1 MDAEVKSSLP
11 DQKHHN
17 PLKRE
22 SPVQLHYFPEIPL
35 NTAKSRKG
43 AAREPSCFQP
53 SCYGVGESA
62 GRGLSGDGASSDS
75 TGNSAQEVDQE
86 AYNRGFAKGEKAGLA
101 AAGIKLDETLSIL
114 NRAVEEIRKLKK
126 SIRAHAEKEV
136 VELAMAV
143 ARKIV
148 GYEVQINRDT
158 VLEITKSALEKVEDR
173 ETITVKVNPSD
184 YRFMHERTSQMMH
197 LIENTDRLTFVED
210 PAIDE
215 GGCLIET
222 DCGDIDA
229 RIENQFK
236 IIEAAFRAELE
247 NAKEAQ

>member
-1 MDAEVKSSLP
+1 MKSSLP
-11 DQKHHN
+11 SRKHHN

-22 SPVQLHYFPEIPL
+22 STIQLHYFPEIPL
-35 NTAKSRKG
+35 NTASGRKSTQRD
-43 AAREPSCFQP
+43 PSCFQP
-53 SCYGVGESA
+53 ACYGA
-62 GRGLSGDGASSDS
+62 GDNTDSGSGDEGQLTDNAA
-75 TGNSAQEVDQE
+75 TPNQEVDQQ
-86 AYNRGFAKGEKAGLA
+86 AYNRGFTKGEKAGLA

-114 NRAVEEIRKLKK
+114 NRAIEEVRKLKE
-126 SIRAHAEKEV
+126 SIRASAEKEV
-136 VELAMAV
+136 VELALAV

-158 VLEITKSALEKVEDR
+158 VVEITKAALEKVEDR
-173 ETITVKVNPSD
+173 ETITVKINPSD
-184 YRFMHERTSQMMH
+184 YRYLHERTSQMIH

-222 DCGDIDA
+222 DCGDVDA

-247 NAKEAQ
+247 NAKENS